1 MHTDRRAKR
10 SLLALRIRDIYYALR
25 SFHSLLVC
33 LHYYSTLCIISYIVV
48 NALLAST
55 GIEEKG
61 AEIKRH
67 TQKKK
72 ACSDIIGKVALST
85 LYVGQRRKEKKLDRS
100 KTANTV
106 ILGMK
111 KKKNGQQTSTFQKY
125 AHL

>member
-72 ACSDIIGKVALST
+72 LVQI
-85 LYVGQRRKEKKLDRS
+85 
-100 KTANTV
+100 
-106 ILGMK
+106 
-111 KKKNGQQTSTFQKY
+111 
-125 AHL
+125 